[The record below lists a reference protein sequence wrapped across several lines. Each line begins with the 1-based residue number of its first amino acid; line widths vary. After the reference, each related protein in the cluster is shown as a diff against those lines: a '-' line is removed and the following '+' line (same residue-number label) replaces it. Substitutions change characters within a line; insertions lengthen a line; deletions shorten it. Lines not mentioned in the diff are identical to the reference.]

1 MLDSMGID
9 VTPRLKVEKVE
20 APTERSGG
28 VIVKDV
34 DELLAKLRNEAKLL
48 WGVSLWKKEFI
59 KKEMMLMVV

>member
-1 MLDSMGID
+1 MGID

-20 APTERSGG
+20 APTERAGG

-48 WGVSLWKKEFI
+48 
-59 KKEMMLMVV
+59 